1 MVLKTDLIDIISVG
15 SKWIEIQKLL
25 GSYYNKYLN
34 KESARDNKSLPE
46 AIPVNGIQSLKEKD
60 MHRKSMNKL
69 KSAKVAFVSEIV
81 KSQREFGIE

>member
-1 MVLKTDLIDIISVG
+1 MLAVNGQRYK
-15 SKWIEIQKLL
+15 
-25 GSYYNKYLN
+25 NYL
-34 KESARDNKSLPE
+34 EVITRDNKSLPE
-46 AIPVNGIQSLKEKD
+46 ANPVNGIQSLKEKD

>member
-1 MVLKTDLIDIISVG
+1 MLKTDLIDIISVG

-25 GSYYNKYLN
+25 GSYYKYLN

-46 AIPVNGIQSLKEKD
+46 VNPVNGIQSLKEKD
-60 MHRKSMNKL
+60 MHRKSMSKL